1 VSTAGGAAAGPQ
13 LPPGIAPAE
22 FAGRV
27 ERAREAAD
35 AAGFDALLAFSSS
48 WRPGNAFWL
57 TGVTPTNGH
66 VLAVAGPQGL
76 DLLVDQ
82 PWDLG
87 SSQAQAWLPAD
98 RVHAAADLAAGAAPL
113 LAGARRVGV
122 AGWEILPAPVHVAL
136 REALGPGVEIGPAG
150 PVLDR
155 LRMRKSPAEVALLR
169 EACRI
174 TDEGA
179 RAFAEGCAEGG
190 MTERE
195 LAVEIETA
203 LKRAGSGRLAF
214 PLILG
219 AGADRTASVV
229 PFPGDRRL
237 ERGDLVLLDVGG
249 TYGGYCADLSRTAC
263 VGLAP
268 TDEQRHLLETVL
280 EIYHAME
287 EALAPGIRADE
298 LHALAVGRA
307 RAAGYEMP
315 FLVGHNT
322 GCENHEDPVLDGT
335 SDLVLEPGMLETL
348 EPGIYVPGVGGCRI
362 EKTVLVTETGCEP
375 LSAAPLRLW

>member
-1 VSTAGGAAAGPQ
+1 
-13 LPPGIAPAE
+13 
-22 FAGRV
+22 
-27 ERAREAAD
+27 
-35 AAGFDALLAFSSS
+35 
-48 WRPGNAFWL
+48 
-57 TGVTPTNGH
+57 
-66 VLAVAGPQGL
+66 
-76 DLLVDQ
+76 
-82 PWDLG
+82 
-87 SSQAQAWLPAD
+87 
-98 RVHAAADLAAGAAPL
+98 VHAAADLAGAAAPL

-122 AGWEILPAPVHVAL
+122 AGWEILPAAVYVAL
-136 REALGPGVEIGPAG
+136 CEALGPGVEIAPLG

-155 LRMRKSPAEVALLR
+155 LRMRKSPAEIALLR

-179 RAFAEGCAEGG
+179 RVFADGCREGG

-195 LAVEIETA
+195 LAVELEAA

-219 AGADRTASVV
+219 SGAERTASVV
-229 PFPGDRRL
+229 PLPSERRL
-237 ERGDLVLLDVGG
+237 QLGDLVLLDVGA

-268 TDEQRHLLETVL
+268 SDAQRRLLETVL
-280 EIYHAME
+280 EIYHALE
-287 EALAPGIRADE
+287 EALRPGIRADE

-307 RAAGYEMP
+307 RAAGYDMP

-322 GCENHEDPVLDGT
+322 GCENHEEPVLDG
-335 SDLVLEPGMLETL
+335 SSAVVLEPGMLETL

-362 EKTVLVTETGCEP
+362 EKTVLVTEAGCEP
-375 LSAAPLRLW
+375 LSSAPLRLW

>member
-1 VSTAGGAAAGPQ
+1 MSPGGAAAGQAPA
-13 LPPGIAPAE
+13 GIGAAE

-27 ERAREAAD
+27 ERTREAAA
-35 AAGFDALLAFSSS
+35 AAGFDTLLAFSSS

-66 VLAVAGPQGL
+66 VLAVAGPRGL

-82 PWDLG
+82 PWDVG
-87 SSQAQAWLPAD
+87 SAQAQPWLQPE
-98 RVHAAADLAAGAAPL
+98 RVHAAPDLAAAAAPL
-113 LAGARRVGV
+113 LAGARRIGV
-122 AGWEILPAPVHVAL
+122 AGWELLPAPVFVAL
-136 REALGPGVEIGPAG
+136 REALGSGVEIGPAG
-150 PVLDR
+150 PLLDR
-155 LRMRKSPAEVALLR
+155 LRMRKSSAEIELLR

-174 TDEGA
+174 TDIGA
-179 RAFAEGCAEGG
+179 AVFADACREGG
-190 MTERE
+190 LSERE
-195 LAVEIETA
+195 LAVELEAA

-219 AGADRTASVV
+219 AGAERTASVV
-229 PFPGDRRL
+229 PFPSEKRL
-237 ERGDLVLLDVGG
+237 ERGDLVLLDVGA

-268 TDEQRHLLETVL
+268 TPAQRHLLETVL
-280 EIYHAME
+280 ELYHAL
-287 EALAPGIRADE
+287 EAALRPGVRADE
-298 LHALAVGRA
+298 LHALAVGQA
-307 RAAGYEMP
+307 RAAGYELP

-322 GCENHEDPVLDGT
+322 GCENHEDPVLDGE
-335 SDLVLEPGMLETL
+335 SRLVLEPGMLETL

-375 LSAAPLRLW
+375 LSSAPLRLW

>member
-1 VSTAGGAAAGPQ
+1 MSEAAATGGAGGAAA
-13 LPPGIAPAE
+13 GIAPAE

-27 ERAREAAD
+27 ERARAAAD

-57 TGVTPTNGH
+57 TGVTPTNGYA
-66 VLAVAGPQGL
+66 LAVAGPHGL

-87 SSQAQAWLPAD
+87 AAQAQAWLPPE
-98 RVHAAADLAAGAAPL
+98 RVHAAPDLAAAAAPL

-122 AGWEILPAPVHVAL
+122 AGWELLPAPVFVAL
-136 REALGPGVEIGPAG
+136 REALGTDVELGPAG
-150 PVLDR
+150 PLLDR
-155 LRMRKSPAEVALLR
+155 LRMRKSPAEIALLR

-174 TDEGA
+174 TDVGA
-179 RAFAEGCAEGG
+179 QVFADACREGG
-190 MTERE
+190 LTERE
-195 LAVEIETA
+195 LAVELEA
-203 LKRAGSGRLAF
+203 AMKRAGSGRLAF

-229 PFPGDRRL
+229 PFPSERRI

-249 TYGGYCADLSRTAC
+249 TFGGYCADLSRTAC
-263 VGLAP
+263 VGLDP
-268 TDEQRHLLETVL
+268 TPEQRHLLETVL
-280 EIYHAME
+280 EAYHLL
-287 EALAPGIRADE
+287 EAALRPGIRADE
-298 LHALAVGRA
+298 LHAIAVGHA

-322 GCENHEDPVLDGT
+322 GCENHEDPVLDGASAT
-335 SDLVLEPGMLETL
+335 VLEPGMLETL

-375 LSAAPLRLW
+375 LSSAPLRLW